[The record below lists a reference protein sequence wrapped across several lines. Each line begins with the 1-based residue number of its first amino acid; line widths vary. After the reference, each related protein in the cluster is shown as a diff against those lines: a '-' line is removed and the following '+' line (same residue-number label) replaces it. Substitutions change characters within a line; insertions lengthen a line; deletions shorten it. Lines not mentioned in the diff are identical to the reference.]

1 MRKSDHKKAIMEH
14 LAKSSASFNIKQP
27 LKPIEPPT
35 PDPAPT
41 PAPTPVPTPLQAR
54 KTSVMEHL
62 ARSSETP
69 LDSSRDEA
77 QRKKQIKDH
86 LRLSLG

>member
-1 MRKSDHKKAIMEH
+1 MSKSDHKKAIMEH
-14 LAKSSASFNIKQP
+14 LAKSSASFKIKQP
-27 LKPIEPPT
+27 LKLIEQPT

-41 PAPTPVPTPLQAR
+41 PPTLVPTPLQSR

-69 LDSSRDEA
+69 LDSSRVLDCC
-77 QRKKQIKDH
+77 QNN
-86 LRLSLG
+86 